1 MKKLFVFVFTC
12 FFLITKGEVV
22 KMALLQPRIDQGSTP
37 VNAIERN
44 MVRGELR
51 NSFSWQSNFQ
61 VLTRAEVD
69 LLVEEH
75 GFQKSGMVADDQ
87 RKQIGVMTGAQ
98 YICVSTLTKYQ
109 TQLYIEA
116 YLINIETGEQTNAA
130 SQYINLVNNDF
141 SALPDACNKLAEAM
155 LGEISGVYRKSGGNT
170 GVSSS
175 VNYRTIP
182 QGYVDLGLPSGTL
195 WKNANEGGDY
205 ARYTYDE
212 AVSRWGSKLPTVKQL
227 DELIDECTWTWTGSG
242 YKVTGPNGN
251 SITLPAA
258 GYRNCLGDVVCVGT
272 YGSYWSSTPNDSG
285 NAWRLYFNSSEVYMY
300 SLNRCYGQ
308 SVRLVQN

>member
-1 MKKLFVFVFTC
+1 MKKLFVFVFAC

-51 NSFSWQSNFQ
+51 NSFTWQSSFQ
-61 VLTRAEVD
+61 VLTRTDVD

-155 LGEISGVYRKSGGNT
+155 LGEISGVYRKSGGST
-170 GVSSS
+170 GASSS

-212 AVSRWGSKLPTVKQL
+212 AVDRWGSKLPTKEQL
-227 DELIDECTWTWTGSG
+227 GELRDKCTWTWTGNG

-258 GYRNCLGDVVCVGT
+258 GIRLCYGDVGGVGALG
-272 YGSYWSSTPNDSG
+272 YYWSSSPDDSDI
-285 NAWRLYFNSSEVYMY
+285 AWNLYFNSSKVYVIRG
-300 SLNRCYGQ
+300 SRSNGQ

>member
-1 MKKLFVFVFTC
+1 MKRVLVFVFAC

-61 VLTRAEVD
+61 VLTRTDVD

-170 GVSSS
+170 GASSS

-195 WKNANEGGDY
+195 WKNANEGGDN
-205 ARYTYDE
+205 ALYTFDE
-212 AVSRWGSKLPTVKQL
+212 AVSRFGNKLPTKQQL
-227 DELIDECTWTWTGSG
+227 EELKNKCTWTWTGSG

-251 SITLPAA
+251 SIFLPAA
-258 GYRNCLGDVVCVGT
+258 GNRNCNGNVYLVGT
-272 YGSYWSSTPNDSG
+272 YGGCWSSTPGDSDR
-285 NAWRLYFNSSEVYMY
+285 AWDLSFGSSRVRMSYGD
-300 SLNRCYGQ
+300 RCSGQ

>member
-1 MKKLFVFVFTC
+1 MKKLLVLFFTC

-61 VLTRAEVD
+61 VLTRTDVD

-141 SALPDACNKLAEAM
+141 SALPGACNKLAEAM

-195 WKNANEGGDY
+195 WKNANEGGDN
-205 ARYTYDE
+205 ALYTFDE
-212 AVSRWGSKLPTVKQL
+212 AVSRFGNKLPTKQQL
-227 DELIDECTWTWTGSG
+227 EELKNKCTWTWTGSG

-251 SITLPAA
+251 SIFLPAA
-258 GYRNCLGDVVCVGT
+258 GNRNCNGNVYLVGT
-272 YGSYWSSTPNDSG
+272 YGGCWSSTPGDSDR
-285 NAWRLYFNSSEVYMY
+285 AWDLSFGSSGVRMSYGD
-300 SLNRCYGQ
+300 RCSGQ

>member
-51 NSFSWQSNFQ
+51 NSFTWQSSFQ
-61 VLTRAEVD
+61 VLTRTDVD

-155 LGEISGVYRKSGGNT
+155 LGEISGVYRKSGGST
-170 GVSSS
+170 GASSS

-212 AVSRWGSKLPTVKQL
+212 AVDRWGSKLPTKEQL
-227 DELIDECTWTWTGSG
+227 GELRDKCTWTWTGNG

-258 GYRNCLGDVVCVGT
+258 GRHYCDGDVGGVGT
-272 YGSYWSSTPNDSG
+272 LGNYWSSTPYISG
-285 NAWRLYFNSSEVYMY
+285 NAWYLFFKSSGVYMNDG
-300 SLNRCYGQ
+300 SRCGGR